1 MADLVNFVSNCC
13 WPKNEAP
20 VVGPV
25 RLDSTLQVRR
35 LVRDAFTLLSYYLFD
50 SNHPA
55 TKFTLLRTNFKLL
68 ALRQHLW
75 VESLLLVT
83 QKMSQTK

>member
-1 MADLVNFVSNCC
+1 MADLVNFMSNSC

-25 RLDSTLQVRR
+25 RLDSALQVRR
-35 LVRDAFTLLSYYLFD
+35 LVRDAFTLLSHYLFD

-55 TKFTLLRTNFKLL
+55 TKFTPLRTNVKL
-68 ALRQHLW
+68 
-75 VESLLLVT
+75 
-83 QKMSQTK
+83 